1 MINLVP
7 ACRTENVFTVLWAN
21 WVITGFSDEL
31 KYFSQTGLANTGTM
45 EFYIEK
51 LEVPRQFSAIPE
63 IPINF
68 TSVYGT

>member
-7 ACRTENVFTVLWAN
+7 ACRTENVFTVRWAN
-21 WVITGFSDEL
+21 LVITGFSEEL
-31 KYFSQTGLANTGTM
+31 KYFSQTDLENTGTM

-51 LEVPRQFSAIPE
+51 LEVPQQFSAIPE